1 MCRTS
6 QQYTPLIQRV
16 EIDGCYLPQCQEVA
30 TLTALPVM
38 LCGLQTLHEA
48 LSPIHGTL
56 ESSGSVL
63 GSARILDVTTL
74 ATGLAVADPVIVNWQ
89 MEDIGMFPN
98 EYAKSLV
105 ARYTDVPAPAS
116 TSMSMTNAL
125 KPTTAPAPAP
135 TPAPESDGLST
146 GTQVGIGVG

>member
-1 MCRTS
+1 M
-6 QQYTPLIQRV
+6 
-16 EIDGCYLPQCQEVA
+16 
-30 TLTALPVM
+30 
-38 LCGLQTLHEA
+38 
-48 LSPIHGTL
+48 
-56 ESSGSVL
+56 
-63 GSARILDVTTL
+63 TTL

-105 ARYTDVPAPAS
+105 ARYTDVSAPAS